1 MKIKRKLE
9 KKIYTKEEKK
19 QRFKIFMTDLF
30 FILVA
35 CTFAAFSTTAVLV
48 PNGLTSGGITGVVRI
63 IQGYVDINYSVGY
76 YVIAFSIFVV
86 VIITLGWKEA
96 QKALIA
102 SIIFPVIISIFEILD
117 IKLLEERDIML
128 AAIFCGVFYGLCS
141 GIVFSRGYMFF
152 GSESVAKII
161 KKKLLP
167 QVDISKILL
176 CVDSA
181 IIIASA
187 AVFGRNIAL
196 YALVTQF
203 ISAKAV
209 DFVLYGLE
217 TKIVQLV
224 IISKKPEEIIDY
236 VTNDLRRGIS
246 SRMIVGEY
254 TGEQK
259 KELVVLCSPREGIL
273 IKKFL
278 ARQDP
283 AAFVTI
289 LHVDTVFGI
298 GKGFTDIEKDEQK

>member
-1 MKIKRKLE
+1 MSKQNKIKRT
-9 KKIYTKEEKK
+9 YTKEEKK
-19 QRFKIFMTDLF
+19 QRFKIFMIDLF
-30 FILVA
+30 FIVIA
-35 CTFAAFSTTAVLV
+35 CVLAAFSTTAVLV
-48 PNGLTSGGITGVVRI
+48 PNGLTSGGITGIIRI
-63 IQGYVDINYSVGY
+63 IQGYVDISYSVGY
-76 YVIAFSIFVV
+76 YFMSAIIFIL
-86 VIITLGWKEA
+86 VIITIGWKEA

-102 SIIFPVIISIFEILD
+102 SIIMPFIISIFEFLD
-117 IKLLEERDIML
+117 VKLLEERDIML

-152 GSESVAKII
+152 GSESIAKII
-161 KKKLLP
+161 KKRCLP
-167 QVDISKILL
+167 HVDISKILL
-176 CVDSA
+176 IVDSS

-283 AAFVTI
+283 GAFVTI
-289 LHVDTVFGI
+289 LHVDTVFGM
-298 GKGFTDIEKDEQK
+298 GKGFTDIEKDANK